1 MMENRV
7 KVRII
12 GREYTLITEN
22 SPEYTQDLAAK
33 LDSKMNE
40 MLSASKTLSGIDVA
54 ILAALDAMDEAFK
67 AAESADNIRLQ
78 LGEYMTSADKA
89 RQKFESG
96 KKEISALQKKISE
109 LEERLSQSEAK
120 LAQSES
126 KSAQNHVK
134 V

>member
-126 KSAQNHVK
+126 KPAQNHAK

>member
-22 SPEYTQDLAAK
+22 STEYTQDLASK

-54 ILAALDAMDEAFK
+54 ILAALDAMDEASK
-67 AAESADNIRLQ
+67 AAENADNIRLQ

-109 LEERLSQSEAK
+109 LEAK
-120 LAQSES
+120 LAQSEA
-126 KSAQNHVK
+126 KPAQNHAK

>member
-120 LAQSES
+120 LAQNES
-126 KSAQNHVK
+126 KPAQNHAK

>member
-22 SPEYTQDLAAK
+22 SSEYTQDLAAK

-96 KKEISALQKKISE
+96 KKEISTLQKKISE

-126 KSAQNHVK
+126 KPAQNHAK

>member
-22 SPEYTQDLAAK
+22 SPEYTQDLASK

-54 ILAALDAMDEAFK
+54 ILAALDAMDEASK
-67 AAESADNIRLQ
+67 AAENADNIRLQ

-109 LEERLSQSEAK
+109 LEAK
-120 LAQSES
+120 LAQSEA
-126 KSAQNHVK
+126 KPAQNHAK